1 MKSEVDQKKGAK
13 LDAISQVVT
22 EINAKISEVKNTLGP
37 KVKNLRQARTA
48 LEELQSKHS
57 EARATY
63 IRVQDAQQSKFG
75 SLDERVAALQAATAE
90 VQATLVY
97 KRSMNYM
104 SGMAI
109 WKCIGDLFPNAD
121 PSPSCLFLTS

>member
-90 VQATLVY
+90 VQATFVY

-104 SGMAI
+104 SGMAS
-109 WKCIGDLFPNAD
+109 GSALETSFQ
-121 PSPSCLFLTS
+121 SLTPRLHVCF